1 MSALVASLFAVAAGP
16 AAAVNKDS
24 RANYPPSFSACVG
37 PALEDAGFTD
47 LGTLDAS
54 VDNINC
60 LAYYGITL
68 GRTIGTFDPNAN
80 VTRSE
85 MALFLYRAANLMDL
99 DLMGGDMSADFGDV
113 SELGEDRQSAIA
125 ALARNGILS
134 GRGDMAFDPYSDI
147 TRAEMAVAL
156 VNLVDHASGIVTKGA
171 DGLFRLGDAPG
182 ALPNDSFDDAYA
194 LVPQPIN
201 NAISAAY
208 ELGIT
213 TGVGDGTMFDPS
225 GTIPRRD
232 MATFIIRA
240 LNHSNVRPAG
250 LTAQTERGTATVT
263 VSMRDA
269 AFAPVANMRVDVFRA
284 NTDLV
289 DRAFSASRGCTS
301 HTTLV
306 DGASK
311 CAIDGADPVTQSD
324 GNVELQSLAS
334 ALSEAGDNGLTVWAW
349 SGDLTDRVGPATE
362 LYELLVTSA
371 DPTVEADEAIITTNR
386 PKDKN
391 GRDFQRSHFGSTV
404 TVTIQLVGDHD
415 DNDATPSIPARPPRT
430 GPAVQYTVDLQ
441 WFNTDRSLIDRTLAA
456 PTQAADDVTG
466 LSALNN
472 RALTLTIGED
482 GSASFD
488 VTVPDPDADPGDFN
502 MRTVQYTVAPVVT
515 NNPNNFPI
523 ATDNSPGEIVFS
535 DEIPRV
541 HEVTVTATTT
551 QAASSS
557 GGSVGTAVTATAKD
571 QYGNPVR
578 RAPVTLHASNG
589 YTGATDTDGG
599 AAVPDE
605 DARFTTSRSGTVRI
619 GYTYHGGAS
628 KLVVKAS
635 WDGFKAARDL
645 NNDDDETDPGE
656 AAVGTDGF
664 DNTVDTTEEGF
675 ASGAVT
681 NQCAGQDRTSD
692 ANVIPV
698 ALGEDVCG
706 EVAIYWAVAAGNGAS
721 AAARNVLSL
730 DAANNRVVVDNG
742 DTPWTPT
749 WVYYDGNDYFNVVNA
764 SANTAV
770 PATGPVTAADFASA
784 VAAALAGSA
793 SGANGA
799 VTLEWSSY
807 IADDRSDIASL
818 TLNVAAA

>member
-1 MSALVASLFAVAAGP
+1 MSALVASLFAVGAAP
-16 AAAVNKDS
+16 AAAVDKDS
-24 RANYPPSFSACVG
+24 RANYQPSFSACVG

-47 LGTLDAS
+47 LGTLDAA
-54 VDNINC
+54 VANINC
-60 LAYYGITL
+60 LAYYRISAGYPD
-68 GRTIGTFDPNAN
+68 GTFNPKSN
-80 VTRSE
+80 VTRSQ
-85 MALFLYRAANLMDL
+85 MALFLYAAADRAGL
-99 DLMGGDMSADFGDV
+99 DLMGGDMTADFGDI
-113 SELGEDRQSAIA
+113 SELGENRQNAIN
-125 ALARNGILS
+125 ALARNGILA
-134 GRGDMAFDPYSDI
+134 GRGDMTFDPYSDI

-156 VNLVDHASGIVTKGA
+156 VNLVDKASGIVTKGA
-171 DGLFRLGDAPG
+171 DGLFRLGPAPG
-182 ALPNDSFDDAYA
+182 SLPNDSFDDAYA

-213 TGVGDGTMFDPS
+213 GGYPDYTFRPNDPV
-225 GTIPRRD
+225 PRVN
-232 MATFIIRA
+232 MATFIMNA
-240 LNHSNVRPAG
+240 LNHTNLRPAG

-269 AFAPVANMRVDVFRA
+269 DFEPVANMRIDVFRA

-301 HTTLV
+301 HTTMV

-324 GNVELQSLAS
+324 GNVELQSLSS
-334 ALSEAGDNGLTVWAW
+334 ALSDAGDNGLTVWSW

-362 LYELLVTSA
+362 LYELLVTAS

-391 GRDFQRSHFGSTV
+391 GRDFERSHFGSTV

-415 DNDATPSIPARPPRT
+415 DNAATPSIPARPPRT

-441 WFNTDRSLIDRTLAA
+441 WFNTDRSLIDRTLGA
-456 PTQAADDVTG
+456 PTQAADDVSG

-472 RALTLTIGED
+472 RALTLTIGDD

-541 HEVTVTATTT
+541 HEVAVTATTT

-578 RAPVTLHASNG
+578 RAPITLHSSNA
-589 YTGATDTDGG
+589 YTGSTDTDGG
-599 AAVPDE
+599 AAVPGE

-635 WDGFKAARDL
+635 WDGFQAARDL
-645 NNDDDETDPGE
+645 NNDDDETDAGE

-692 ANVIPV
+692 ATVIPV

-749 WVYYDGNDYFNVVNA
+749 WVYYDGNDYFNIVNA